1 MNLATQRLCWKMLE
15 CSNWQQ
21 LKWVNTLNG
30 AYPLQTCYRG
40 IVFFGPSWLWSTRVI
55 VILNS
60 QSGMHKLPQPQRSHV
75 LHAKCSTAKPS
86 NAVTLQ
92 QGRQIVLIS
101 LDWAFKKMSSKV
113 YKSNFPTPLFYFWG
127 LFCCTLFQNADF
139 IWIIYTCPVLITA
152 QGHISRGIHLRVKAT
167 LLNYNTVIK
176 NNATLH
182 FYSTTSISQL

>member
-30 AYPLQTCYRG
+30 AYPLQTYYRG
-40 IVFFGPSWLWSTRVI
+40 IVFFRPSWLWSTRVI

-60 QSGMHKLPQPQRSHV
+60 QSGMNKLPQPQRSHV

-101 LDWAFKKMSSKV
+101 LDWAFKKMSTR
-113 YKSNFPTPLFYFWG
+113 YINPIFPPVILLLGLILLYPFSECWFYLNHIAWHSPFSPNKGYCGWVKQHCWSSYLPCPHDCSRAHQQGNTPASESYF
-127 LFCCTLFQNADF
+127 T
-139 IWIIYTCPVLITA
+139 
-152 QGHISRGIHLRVKAT
+152 
-167 LLNYNTVIK
+167 
-176 NNATLH
+176 
-182 FYSTTSISQL
+182 